1 MWKKKKKKRNGRLSI
16 LKNKTPRWVSL
27 QINKQAM
34 KFLPYL
40 FASSSLASSSAV
52 SSFPSFSSGF
62 EDPLRMV
69 VVEEEEEEEDIEGA
83 LGTSD
88 LEVTEASLVDIEIN

>member
-1 MWKKKKKKRNGRLSI
+1 MWEKKSEMEGYSI
-16 LKNKTPRWVSL
+16 RKTKTLRWVSL

-52 SSFPSFSSGF
+52 LSFSCPSFSSGF

-69 VVEEEEEEEDIEGA
+69 VFEEEEEEVVEGA

-88 LEVTEASLVDIEIN
+88 FEATGTSLVDIEIN

>member
-1 MWKKKKKKRNGRLSI
+1 MWEKKSEMEGYSI
-16 LKNKTPRWVSL
+16 RKTKTLRWVSL

-40 FASSSLASSSAV
+40 FASSNLASSSAV
-52 SSFPSFSSGF
+52 LSFPCPSFSSGF

-69 VVEEEEEEEDIEGA
+69 VFEEEEEEEEVEGA
-83 LGTSD
+83 SGTSD
-88 LEVTEASLVDIEIN
+88 FEATGTSLVDIEIN

>member
-1 MWKKKKKKRNGRLSI
+1 M
-16 LKNKTPRWVSL
+16 KNKTPRWVSL

>member
-1 MWKKKKKKRNGRLSI
+1 MEGYSI
-16 LKNKTPRWVSL
+16 RKTKTLRWVSL

-40 FASSSLASSSAV
+40 FASSNLASSSAV
-52 SSFPSFSSGF
+52 LSFPCPSFSSGF

-69 VVEEEEEEEDIEGA
+69 VFEEEEEEVVEGA

-88 LEVTEASLVDIEIN
+88 FEATGTSLVDIEIN

>member
-1 MWKKKKKKRNGRLSI
+1 M
-16 LKNKTPRWVSL
+16 SL

-40 FASSSLASSSAV
+40 FASSNLASSSAV
-52 SSFPSFSSGF
+52 LSFPCPSFSSGF

-69 VVEEEEEEEDIEGA
+69 VFEEEEEVEGA
-83 LGTSD
+83 SGTSD
-88 LEVTEASLVDIEIN
+88 FEATGTSLVDIEIN

>member
-1 MWKKKKKKRNGRLSI
+1 MWEKKSEMEGYSI
-16 LKNKTPRWVSL
+16 RKTKTLRWVSL

-40 FASSSLASSSAV
+40 FASSNLASSSAV
-52 SSFPSFSSGF
+52 LSFPCPSFSSGF

-69 VVEEEEEEEDIEGA
+69 VFEEEEEEEVEGA
-83 LGTSD
+83 LDTSD
-88 LEVTEASLVDIEIN
+88 FEATGTSLVDIEIN

>member
-1 MWKKKKKKRNGRLSI
+1 MEGYSI
-16 LKNKTPRWVSL
+16 RKTKILRWVSL

-52 SSFPSFSSGF
+52 LSFPCPSFSSGF

-69 VVEEEEEEEDIEGA
+69 VIKEEEEEEVVEGA

-88 LEVTEASLVDIEIN
+88 FEATGTSLVDIEIN

>member
-1 MWKKKKKKRNGRLSI
+1 MEGYSI
-16 LKNKTPRWVSL
+16 RKTKILRWVSL

-52 SSFPSFSSGF
+52 LSFPCPSFSSGF

-69 VVEEEEEEEDIEGA
+69 VFEEEEEEEVEGA

-88 LEVTEASLVDIEIN
+88 FEATGTSLVDIEIN

>member
-1 MWKKKKKKRNGRLSI
+1 MWEKKSEKEGYSI
-16 LKNKTPRWVSL
+16 GKTKTLRWVSL

-52 SSFPSFSSGF
+52 LSFSCPSFSSGF

-69 VVEEEEEEEDIEGA
+69 VFEEEKEEVVEGA

-88 LEVTEASLVDIEIN
+88 FEATGTSLVDIEIN

>member
-1 MWKKKKKKRNGRLSI
+1 MEGYSI
-16 LKNKTPRWVSL
+16 RKTKILRWVSL

-40 FASSSLASSSAV
+40 FASSNLASSSAV
-52 SSFPSFSSGF
+52 LSFSCPSFSSGF

-69 VVEEEEEEEDIEGA
+69 VFEEEEEEVVEGA

-88 LEVTEASLVDIEIN
+88 FEATGTSLVDIEIN

>member
-1 MWKKKKKKRNGRLSI
+1 MEGYSI
-16 LKNKTPRWVSL
+16 RKTKILRWVSL

-52 SSFPSFSSGF
+52 LSFPCPSFSSGF

-69 VVEEEEEEEDIEGA
+69 AFEEEEEEEVVEGA

-88 LEVTEASLVDIEIN
+88 FEATGTSLVDIEIN

>member
-1 MWKKKKKKRNGRLSI
+1 M
-16 LKNKTPRWVSL
+16 KNKTPRWVSL

-52 SSFPSFSSGF
+52 SSFPSFTSGF
-62 EDPLRMV
+62 EDPLRTV
-69 VVEEEEEEEDIEGA
+69 VVEEEEEEEDIE
-83 LGTSD
+83 GTSD

>member
-1 MWKKKKKKRNGRLSI
+1 
-16 LKNKTPRWVSL
+16 
-27 QINKQAM
+27 M

-62 EDPLRMV
+62 EDPLRTV
-69 VVEEEEEEEDIEGA
+69 VVEEEEEDIEGA
-83 LGTSD
+83 SGTSD

>member
-1 MWKKKKKKRNGRLSI
+1 M
-16 LKNKTPRWVSL
+16 KNKTPRWVSL

-62 EDPLRMV
+62 EDPLRTV
-69 VVEEEEEEEDIEGA
+69 VVEEEEDIEGA
-83 LGTSD
+83 SGTSD

>member
-1 MWKKKKKKRNGRLSI
+1 MEGYSI
-16 LKNKTPRWVSL
+16 RKTKTLRWVSL

-52 SSFPSFSSGF
+52 LSFPCPSFSSGF

-69 VVEEEEEEEDIEGA
+69 VFEEEEEEVVEGA

-88 LEVTEASLVDIEIN
+88 FEATGTSLVDIEIN

>member
-1 MWKKKKKKRNGRLSI
+1 MWENKSEMEGYSI
-16 LKNKTPRWVSL
+16 RKTKILRWVSL

-52 SSFPSFSSGF
+52 LSFSCPSFSSGF

-69 VVEEEEEEEDIEGA
+69 VFGEEEEEVEGA

-88 LEVTEASLVDIEIN
+88 FEATGTSLVDIEIN

>member
-1 MWKKKKKKRNGRLSI
+1 MKWKVIQLETQI
-16 LKNKTPRWVSL
+16 HLEWVSL

-40 FASSSLASSSAV
+40 FASSNLASSSAV
-52 SSFPSFSSGF
+52 LSFPCPSFSSGF

-69 VVEEEEEEEDIEGA
+69 VFEEEEEEEVEGA

-88 LEVTEASLVDIEIN
+88 FEATGTSLVDIEIN

>member
-1 MWKKKKKKRNGRLSI
+1 MEGYSIRNT
-16 LKNKTPRWVSL
+16 KTLRWVSL

-52 SSFPSFSSGF
+52 LSFPCPSFSSGF

-69 VVEEEEEEEDIEGA
+69 VFGEEEEEEVEGA

-88 LEVTEASLVDIEIN
+88 FEATGTSLVDIEIN

>member
-1 MWKKKKKKRNGRLSI
+1 MEGYSI
-16 LKNKTPRWVSL
+16 RKTKILRWVSL

-34 KFLPYL
+34 KFRPYL

-52 SSFPSFSSGF
+52 LSFSCPSFSSGF

-69 VVEEEEEEEDIEGA
+69 VFEEEEEEVVEGA

-88 LEVTEASLVDIEIN
+88 FEATGTSLVDIEIN

>member
-1 MWKKKKKKRNGRLSI
+1 MWEKKSEKEGYSI
-16 LKNKTPRWVSL
+16 GKTKTLRWVSL

-52 SSFPSFSSGF
+52 LSFSCPSFSSGF
-62 EDPLRMV
+62 EDPLRIV
-69 VVEEEEEEEDIEGA
+69 VFGEEEEEVEGA

-88 LEVTEASLVDIEIN
+88 FEATGTSLVDIEIN

>member
-1 MWKKKKKKRNGRLSI
+1 MEGYSIRNT
-16 LKNKTPRWVSL
+16 KTLRWVSL

-52 SSFPSFSSGF
+52 LYFSCPSFSSGF

-69 VVEEEEEEEDIEGA
+69 VLGEEEEEVEGA

-88 LEVTEASLVDIEIN
+88 FEATGTSLVDIEIN

>member
-1 MWKKKKKKRNGRLSI
+1 MWEKKSEKEGYSI
-16 LKNKTPRWVSL
+16 GKTKTLRWVSL

-52 SSFPSFSSGF
+52 LSFPCSSFSSGF

-69 VVEEEEEEEDIEGA
+69 VFEEEEEVEGA

-88 LEVTEASLVDIEIN
+88 FEATGTSLVDIEIN

>member
-1 MWKKKKKKRNGRLSI
+1 MEGYSIRNT
-16 LKNKTPRWVSL
+16 KTLRWVSL

-52 SSFPSFSSGF
+52 LSFPCSSFSSGF

-69 VVEEEEEEEDIEGA
+69 VFEEEEVEGA

-88 LEVTEASLVDIEIN
+88 FEATGTSLVDIEIN

>member
-1 MWKKKKKKRNGRLSI
+1 MWEKKSEMEGYSI
-16 LKNKTPRWVSL
+16 RKTKTLRWVSL

-40 FASSSLASSSAV
+40 FASSNLASSSAV
-52 SSFPSFSSGF
+52 LSFPCPSFSSGF

-69 VVEEEEEEEDIEGA
+69 VFEEEEEVKGA

-88 LEVTEASLVDIEIN
+88 FEATGTSLVDIEIN

>member
-1 MWKKKKKKRNGRLSI
+1 MEGYSI
-16 LKNKTPRWVSL
+16 RKTKILRWVSL

-40 FASSSLASSSAV
+40 FASSNLASSSAV
-52 SSFPSFSSGF
+52 LSFPCPSFSSGF

-69 VVEEEEEEEDIEGA
+69 VFEEEEEEVVEGA

-88 LEVTEASLVDIEIN
+88 FEATGTSLVDIEIN

>member
-1 MWKKKKKKRNGRLSI
+1 MREKKKKRNGRLFI

-83 LGTSD
+83 SGTSD

>member
-1 MWKKKKKKRNGRLSI
+1 M
-16 LKNKTPRWVSL
+16 KNKTPRWVSL

-62 EDPLRMV
+62 EDPLRTV
-69 VVEEEEEEEDIEGA
+69 VVEEEEEEEDIE
-83 LGTSD
+83 GTSD

>member
-1 MWKKKKKKRNGRLSI
+1 MWENKSEMEGYSI
-16 LKNKTPRWVSL
+16 RKTKILRWVSL

-52 SSFPSFSSGF
+52 LSFPCPSFSSGF

-69 VVEEEEEEEDIEGA
+69 VFEEEEEEVVEGA

-88 LEVTEASLVDIEIN
+88 FEATGTSLVDIEIN

>member
-1 MWKKKKKKRNGRLSI
+1 MEGYSI
-16 LKNKTPRWVSL
+16 RKTKILRWVSL

-52 SSFPSFSSGF
+52 FSFPCPSFSSGF

-69 VVEEEEEEEDIEGA
+69 VFEEEEEEEVEGA

-88 LEVTEASLVDIEIN
+88 FEATGTSLVDIEIN

>member
-1 MWKKKKKKRNGRLSI
+1 MEGYSI
-16 LKNKTPRWVSL
+16 RKTKILRWVSL

-52 SSFPSFSSGF
+52 LSFPCPSFSSGF

-69 VVEEEEEEEDIEGA
+69 DFEEEEEEVVEGA

-88 LEVTEASLVDIEIN
+88 FEATGTSLVDIEIN

>member
-1 MWKKKKKKRNGRLSI
+1 MWEKKSEMEGYSI
-16 LKNKTPRWVSL
+16 RKTKTLRWVSL

-40 FASSSLASSSAV
+40 FASSNLASSSAV
-52 SSFPSFSSGF
+52 LSFSCPSFSSGF

-69 VVEEEEEEEDIEGA
+69 VFEEEEEEEVEGA
-83 LGTSD
+83 SGTSD
-88 LEVTEASLVDIEIN
+88 FEATGTSLVDIEIN

>member
-1 MWKKKKKKRNGRLSI
+1 MEGYLFWKTKHW
-16 LKNKTPRWVSL
+16 PRWVSL

-62 EDPLRMV
+62 EDPLRTV
-69 VVEEEEEEEDIEGA
+69 VVEEEEEEDIEGA
-83 LGTSD
+83 SGTSD

>member
-1 MWKKKKKKRNGRLSI
+1 
-16 LKNKTPRWVSL
+16 
-27 QINKQAM
+27 M

-62 EDPLRMV
+62 EDPLRTV
-69 VVEEEEEEEDIEGA
+69 VFEEEEEGA
-83 LGTSD
+83 SGTSD

>member
-1 MWKKKKKKRNGRLSI
+1 MWEKKKKRNGRLFI

-62 EDPLRMV
+62 EDPLRTV

-83 LGTSD
+83 SGTSD

>member
-1 MWKKKKKKRNGRLSI
+1 MEGYSI
-16 LKNKTPRWVSL
+16 RKTKTLRWVSL

-52 SSFPSFSSGF
+52 LSFPCPSFSSGF

-69 VVEEEEEEEDIEGA
+69 VFEEEEEEVVESA

-88 LEVTEASLVDIEIN
+88 FEATGTSLVDIEIN

>member
-1 MWKKKKKKRNGRLSI
+1 MWEKKKKRNGRLFI

-83 LGTSD
+83 SGTSD

>member
-1 MWKKKKKKRNGRLSI
+1 MKWKVIQLETQKHLE
-16 LKNKTPRWVSL
+16 WVSL

-52 SSFPSFSSGF
+52 LSFPCPSFSSGF

-69 VVEEEEEEEDIEGA
+69 VFEEEEEEVVEGA

-88 LEVTEASLVDIEIN
+88 FEATGTSLVDIEIN

>member
-1 MWKKKKKKRNGRLSI
+1 M
-16 LKNKTPRWVSL
+16 SL

-52 SSFPSFSSGF
+52 LSFPCPSFSSGF

-69 VVEEEEEEEDIEGA
+69 VIKEEEEEEVVEGA

-88 LEVTEASLVDIEIN
+88 FEATGTSLVDIEIN

>member
-1 MWKKKKKKRNGRLSI
+1 MWEKKSEKEGYSI
-16 LKNKTPRWVSL
+16 GKTKTLRWVSL

-52 SSFPSFSSGF
+52 LSFSCPSFSSGF

-69 VVEEEEEEEDIEGA
+69 VFEEEEEEVVEGA

-88 LEVTEASLVDIEIN
+88 FEATGTSLVDIEIN

>member
-1 MWKKKKKKRNGRLSI
+1 MEGYSIKKTKKL
-16 LKNKTPRWVSL
+16 RWVSL

-52 SSFPSFSSGF
+52 LSFPCPSFSSGF

-69 VVEEEEEEEDIEGA
+69 VFEEEKEVEGA

-88 LEVTEASLVDIEIN
+88 FEATGTSLVDIEIN